1 VYLPDRDVTT
11 DAEEPSFSPDG
22 AWVAYWSNAPEA
34 ETYDLWLVRADG
46 SDNHQL
52 TNTPLVSEAHP
63 RFSVDGRWIYY
74 IASQADGAWNLWRI
88 RPDGSQSSKLTGYVA
103 GQASV
108 ATISVG
114 KSRVVFAT
122 QHFGPLQSV
131 TLDGDKQQ
139 AIPGTDGASDPAP
152 DPSGKRLLLVLQT
165 VVGNPDVYSMN
176 LDGTGLT
183 NLTPDSSAA
192 DVQPIWSNGELGFE
206 MAVRCTSTYRPN
218 QQTTVNGPRWVRA
231 SLNPST
237 GGPNA
242 TARDR
247 FMLLVGGPIPV
258 GSTRSRARTRS
269 ELRPRHPRAGHPLRQ
284 RASKSAARSTRVTR
298 GAPTLIADRMPRREC
313 FDRPA
318 GPWSAIH
325 ASAGV

>member
-122 QHFGPLQSV
+122 QHLGPLQSV

-139 AIPGTDGASDPAP
+139 AIPRHRRRLGPRARPQRQTPAP
-152 DPSGKRLLLVLQT
+152 RPPDRRWQSRRLL
-165 VVGNPDVYSMN
+165 D
-176 LDGTGLT
+176 
-183 NLTPDSSAA
+183 
-192 DVQPIWSNGELGFE
+192 E
-206 MAVRCTSTYRPN
+206 
-218 QQTTVNGPRWVRA
+218 PR
-231 SLNPST
+231 
-237 GGPNA
+237 
-242 TARDR
+242 RDR
-247 FMLLVGGPIPV
+247 PHQPHARLL
-258 GSTRSRARTRS
+258 RRRRATHLVER
-269 ELRPRHPRAGHPLRQ
+269 
-284 RASKSAARSTRVTR
+284 
-298 GAPTLIADRMPRREC
+298 
-313 FDRPA
+313 
-318 GPWSAIH
+318 
-325 ASAGV
+325 